1 VDIAA
6 AVETCRKPANLRR
19 TLTIAAVVGFVLSMI
34 NEGGAIIHGNV
45 TRADSWKICLNFIV
59 PFIVSNLGV
68 LAGDRT
74 ARG

>member
-1 VDIAA
+1 
-6 AVETCRKPANLRR
+6 
-19 TLTIAAVVGFVLSMI
+19 MI

-45 TRADSWKICLNFIV
+45 TSADSWKICLNFIV